1 MSTVG
6 SGLQGECSKGHGF
19 RVSTVRSGLQGE
31 YSKVRA
37 SG

>member
-1 MSTVG
+1 MNTVG
-6 SGLQGECSKGHGF
+6 SGLQGEYSKGQGF

-31 YSKVRA
+31 YSRVRA